1 MKFLFDLFP
10 LILFFGVYSYSKDI
24 YLATMIIIP
33 ATIAQVIFARI
44 KFGKVDGMLWVSL
57 VLIVVMGGLT
67 LWLHDKR
74 FIMWKPTLLY
84 WLFAVVFL
92 LSPIIAKRNLLQTML
107 GKEISLPA
115 FAWTRL
121 NLAWVVFFALMG
133 GVNLYVAYTYSENAW
148 VQFKVWGATGCML
161 VFLVA
166 QGLYL
171 ARHIQEE
178 ARDEA

>member
-10 LILFFGVYSYSKDI
+10 LILFFSVYAYSEDI

-33 ATIAQVIFARI
+33 AMVLQVIFARI
-44 KFGKVDGMLWVSL
+44 KFGKVDGMLWASL
-57 VLIVVMGGLT
+57 VLVLIMGGLT

-92 LSPIIAKRNLLQTML
+92 LAPIVAKRNVPQAIL
-107 GKEISLPA
+107 GKELELPPA
-115 FAWTRL
+115 VWTRVNFAW
-121 NLAWVVFFALMG
+121 VGFFAFMG
-133 GVNLYVAYTYSENAW
+133 ALNLYVVYHYSERVW
-148 VQFKVWGATGCML
+148 VNFKVWGATGCVL
-161 VFLVA
+161 VFVLA

-171 ARHIQEE
+171 ARHIREE
-178 ARDEA
+178 A